1 MEAKDI
7 AKSAVVS
14 LDKHKAADIKV
25 IGVTDITSL
34 ADYFIIAEGTSS
46 TQVKALSDY
55 VEFELGEQGVK
66 PLRVEGY
73 NASNWI
79 LMDYGTVILHVFQG
93 ETRQFYDLERLW
105 KDGEQL
111 PLDEFLGQPE
121 TDWERRGIKP
131 PVLYLWGSRPF

>member
-14 LDKHKAADIKV
+14 LDKHKAADIKA

-34 ADYFIIAEGTSS
+34 ADYFISAEGTSS

-73 NASNWI
+73 NDSNWI

-121 TDWERRGIKP
+121 TD
-131 PVLYLWGSRPF
+131 

>member
-73 NASNWI
+73 ST
-79 LMDYGTVILHVFQG
+79 LYPS
-93 ETRQFYDLERLW
+93 RRRLRA
-105 KDGEQL
+105 
-111 PLDEFLGQPE
+111 
-121 TDWERRGIKP
+121 TT
-131 PVLYLWGSRPF
+131 SRAV